1 MSKNRGYK
9 KTSPNASAK
18 AIRAQEQ
25 TELFDT
31 YEFSPR
37 LPNPSSKAGEAL
49 QILLTGEAL
58 TQPRFLKVTKSW
70 RLSASIHLLKTE
82 YGWPI
87 ESHNIP
93 APSVE
98 NPNRYISK
106 YKIKVW
112 ALKSLKEFRH
122 G

>member
-1 MSKNRGYK
+1 MSKNRDYK
-9 KTSPNASAK
+9 KTSTNASAK

-93 APSVE
+93 APSIE

-106 YKIKVW
+106 YLISAW
-112 ALKSLKEFRH
+112 ALKSLKGFRH

>member
-1 MSKNRGYK
+1 MSKNRGNK
-9 KTSPNASAK
+9 KTSPEASDKALRAK
-18 AIRAQEQ
+18 QQ
-25 TELFDT
+25 ELFDT

-37 LPNPSSKAGEAL
+37 MPNPSSKAGEAL

-58 TQPRFLKVTKSW
+58 TQPRFLKETKSW

-93 APSVE
+93 APSLE

-106 YKIKVW
+106 YLISEW
-112 ALKSLKEFRH
+112 ALKSLKGFVH
-122 G
+122 GY

>member
-1 MSKNRGYK
+1 MSKNRDHK
-9 KTSPNASAK
+9 ETSPNASAK
-18 AIRAQEQ
+18 AIRADQQ
-25 TELFDT
+25 AELFDT

-37 LPNPSSKAGEAL
+37 MPNPSSKEGEAL

-58 TQPRFLKVTKSW
+58 TQPKFLKLTKSW
-70 RLSASIHLLKTE
+70 RLSAVIHTLKTK
-82 YGWPI
+82 YGWAI

-93 APSVE
+93 APNIE

-106 YKIKVW
+106 YLVSPW
-112 ALKSLKEFRH
+112 ALQSLREASH

>member
-1 MSKNRGYK
+1 MSKNRGNK
-9 KTSPNASAK
+9 KTSPEASTKALRAK
-18 AIRAQEQ
+18 QQ
-25 TELFDT
+25 ELFET

-37 LPNPSSKAGEAL
+37 MPNPSSKEGETL

-58 TQPRFLKVTKSW
+58 TQPKFLKVTKSW
-70 RLSASIHLLKTE
+70 RLAANIHNLKTK

-87 ESHNIP
+87 ESHNIL

-106 YKIKVW
+106 YVISAW
-112 ALKSLKEFRH
+112 ALKSLMGVKH
-122 G
+122 GY

>member
-112 ALKSLKEFRH
+112 ALKSLKGFRH

>member
-1 MSKNRGYK
+1 MESRNQKPTGQGGL
-9 KTSPNASAK
+9 
-18 AIRAQEQ
+18 RAEHQ

-37 LPNPSSKAGEAL
+37 MPNPSSKAGEAL
-49 QILLTGEAL
+49 QILLTGETL
-58 TQPRFLKVTKSW
+58 TQPRFLTATNSW

-93 APSVE
+93 APSIE

-106 YKIKVW
+106 YLISEW
-112 ALKSLKEFRH
+112 ALKSLKEFKD
-122 G
+122 GY